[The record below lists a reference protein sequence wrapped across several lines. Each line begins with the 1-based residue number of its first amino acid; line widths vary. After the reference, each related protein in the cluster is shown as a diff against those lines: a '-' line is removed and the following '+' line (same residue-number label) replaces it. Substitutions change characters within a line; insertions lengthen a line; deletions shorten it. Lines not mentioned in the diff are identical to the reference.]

1 MHQSFVPRGV
11 PTAVGAA
18 VVNELRAGA
27 VNLDASVM
35 GPRRV
40 LCAML
45 RYVPPDD
52 DDDKTGVK
60 EKEKEEVKAGHNAAW
75 VRAHAAAAVG
85 NLASHPHGVEGEAC
99 LRGTHRRAL
108 VDGEMFEVILSAR
121 HLGPFT
127 SPTTSYTAAAAF
139 TRRPFQ

>member
-1 MHQSFVPRGV
+1 MHGQVHQSFVPKGV

-52 DDDKTGVK
+52 DETGAKEKEK

-85 NLASHPHGVEGEAC
+85 NLALHPHGVEGEAC

-108 VDGEMFEVILSAR
+108 VEGEMFEVILSAR
-121 HLGPFT
+121 HFGPFT
-127 SPTTSYTAAAAF
+127 HPTA
-139 TRRPFQ
+139 P